1 MSSATL
7 SLPFPLPTATSPTC
21 HRSRQLSTITSAAAR
36 RPRQKATVKTDSEQR
51 QSSSSSSY
59 SNAGF
64 GASEKKEA
72 RWRCVE
78 GCGACCKL
86 EKGPSFPSPEEIFT
100 DPSHVEVSSPFCSF
114 VLSDSFKRK
123 KKKDFTLIARTEFY
137 AAIQWVHPALYKHY
151 KSLIGLDGWCIH
163 YEKIT
168 RKCSI
173 YSERPYFCRVE
184 PEIFDSLYGISKKKF
199 NKEACS
205 CCRDTIKAIYG
216 PNSKELHNFNN
227 SIWSTPS

>member
-1 MSSATL
+1 MSPATL
-7 SLPFPLPTATSPTC
+7 SLPFPLPTATSPTH
-21 HRSRQLSTITSAAAR
+21 HRSRQLSTITPAAAR
-36 RPRQKATVKTDSEQR
+36 RPRQKATVKTDTKEQR
-51 QSSSSSSY
+51 QSSSSSSSSSNY

-72 RWRCVE
+72 WWRCVE

-100 DPSHVEVSSPFCSF
+100 DPSHVE
-114 VLSDSFKRK
+114 
-123 KKKDFTLIARTEFY
+123 
-137 AAIQWVHPALYKHY
+137 HY
-151 KSLIGLDGWCIH
+151 KSLIGPDGWCIH

-184 PEIFDSLYGISKKKF
+184 PEIFDSLYGISEKKF
-199 NKEACS
+199 NKEACRLLKYTYICTTLDLVES
-205 CCRDTIKAIYG
+205 RVMGNFYEFIVAKMRILCR
-216 PNSKELHNFNN
+216 
-227 SIWSTPS
+227 

>member
-100 DPSHVEVSSPFCSF
+100 DPSHVE
-114 VLSDSFKRK
+114 
-123 KKKDFTLIARTEFY
+123 
-137 AAIQWVHPALYKHY
+137 HY